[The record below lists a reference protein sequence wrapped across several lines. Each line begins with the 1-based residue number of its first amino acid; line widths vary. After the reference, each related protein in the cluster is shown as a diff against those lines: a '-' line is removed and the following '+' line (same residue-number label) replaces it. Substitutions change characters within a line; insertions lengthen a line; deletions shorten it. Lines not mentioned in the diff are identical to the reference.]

1 MSIYTHIFNKGN
13 VENLIGILETENP
26 LHEECWMISPSIGI
40 AIALLHVHGGIELLT
55 ESLQCAVNR
64 TCDIFG
70 ESYTVSTTTICGL
83 TAEMVYALDMLCLR
97 GYEQVII
104 GELLE
109 DIKIS
114 AMSSSMRYNV
124 KQCFTI

>member
-1 MSIYTHIFNKGN
+1 MSIYTHIFNKGH
-13 VENLIGILETENP
+13 VENLTGTLETENP
-26 LHEECWMISPSIGI
+26 LHEECEMISPTIGI

-55 ESLQCAVNR
+55 ESLQCAINR
-64 TCDIFG
+64 TCDVFG
-70 ESYTVSTTTICGL
+70 ESYTVSTATTSGL
-83 TAEMVYALDMLCLR
+83 TIDVIYALDMLCLL

-124 KQCFTI
+124 KQCFVI